1 MLFEKEGS
9 MSEIIIEKTGITK
22 IGTECIVNAA
32 NSDLFEGGG
41 VCGVI
46 FKAAG
51 SDDLNMACRAL
62 GHCNTGEAVITPAF
76 RLNARYI
83 IHAVG
88 PVYHDG
94 QHNEERL
101 LYNAYH
107 NSLKLMMEYNCHSI
121 GFPLIS
127 AGIYG
132 YPKKE
137 AFKTAIRACQDF
149 IRQYDYDIMIKFAII
164 DDDIYDIGMKILKEM
179 EIYDESNS

>member
-1 MLFEKEGS
+1 
-9 MSEIIIEKTGITK
+9 MSQIIIEKADITK

-32 NSDLFEGGG
+32 NSGLHEGGG

-51 SDDLNMACRAL
+51 AYELGMACKAL
-62 GHCNTGEAVITPAF
+62 GSCNTGEAVITPAF
-76 RLNARYI
+76 KLNARYI

-88 PVYHDG
+88 PIYRDG
-94 QHNEERL
+94 QHHEAEL
-101 LYNAYH
+101 LYSAYYH
-107 NSLKLMMEYNCHSI
+107 ALSLAMEYNCHSI
-121 GFPLIS
+121 GFPLLS

-149 IRQYDYDIMIKFAII
+149 IRHNSYEIVIKFAVI
-164 DDDIYDIGMKILKEM
+164 DDEIYGIGIKTLKEM
-179 EIYDESNS
+179 EENDESYSK

>member
-1 MLFEKEGS
+1 
-9 MSEIIIEKTGITK
+9 MSEIIIAKTGITK

-41 VCGVI
+41 VCGAI

-51 SDDLNMACRAL
+51 SYDLNKACRAL

-88 PVYHDG
+88 PIYRDG
-94 QHNEERL
+94 QHREAEL
-101 LYNAYH
+101 LYSAYYH
-107 NSLKLMMEYNCHSI
+107 ALSLAMEYNCHSI
-121 GFPLIS
+121 GFPLLS

-137 AFKTAIRACQDF
+137 AFKIAIRACQDF
-149 IRQYDYDIMIKFAII
+149 IRHNSYEIVIKFAII
-164 DDDIYDIGMKILKEM
+164 DDEIYDIGIKTLKEM
-179 EIYDESNS
+179 EENDESYSKWSLSM

>member
-1 MLFEKEGS
+1 

-76 RLNARYI
+76 KLNARYI

-88 PVYHDG
+88 PIYRDG
-94 QHNEERL
+94 QHHEAEL
-101 LYNAYH
+101 LYSAYYH
-107 NSLKLMMEYNCHSI
+107 ALSLAMEYSCHSI
-121 GFPLIS
+121 GFPLLS

-149 IRQYDYDIMIKFAII
+149 IRHNSYEIVIKFAVI
-164 DDDIYDIGMKILKEM
+164 DDEIYGIGIKTLKEM
-179 EIYDESNS
+179 EENDESYSK

>member
-1 MLFEKEGS
+1 
-9 MSEIIIEKTGITK
+9 MSQIIIEKADITK

-32 NSDLFEGGG
+32 NSGLHEGGG

-51 SDDLNMACRAL
+51 AYELGMACKAL
-62 GHCNTGEAVITPAF
+62 GSCNTGEAVITPAF

-149 IRQYDYDIMIKFAII
+149 IRQNDYDVMIKFAII

-179 EIYDESNS
+179 ELNDESNS

>member
-1 MLFEKEGS
+1 
-9 MSEIIIEKTGITK
+9 MSQIIIEKADITK

-32 NSDLFEGGG
+32 NSGLHEGGG

-51 SDDLNMACRAL
+51 AYELGMACKAL
-62 GHCNTGEAVITPAF
+62 GRCNTGEAVITPAF
-76 RLNARYI
+76 KLNARYI

-88 PVYHDG
+88 PIYRDG
-94 QHNEERL
+94 QHNEAEL
-101 LYNAYH
+101 LYSAYYH
-107 NSLKLMMEYNCHSI
+107 ALSLAMEYSCHSI
-121 GFPLIS
+121 GFPLLS

-149 IRQYDYDIMIKFAII
+149 IRHNSYEIVIKFAVI
-164 DDDIYDIGMKILKEM
+164 DDEIYGIGIKTLKEM
-179 EIYDESNS
+179 EENDESYSK

>member
-1 MLFEKEGS
+1 
-9 MSEIIIEKTGITK
+9 MSEIIIEKTGITR

-88 PVYHDG
+88 PIYRDG
-94 QHNEERL
+94 QHHEAEL
-101 LYNAYH
+101 LYSAYYH
-107 NSLKLMMEYNCHSI
+107 ALSLAMEYSCHSI
-121 GFPLIS
+121 GFPLLS

-149 IRQYDYDIMIKFAII
+149 IRHNSYEIVIKFAII

-179 EIYDESNS
+179 ELNDESNS

>member
-1 MLFEKEGS
+1 
-9 MSEIIIEKTGITK
+9 MSQIIIEKADITK

-32 NSDLFEGGG
+32 NSGLHEGGG

-51 SDDLNMACRAL
+51 AYELGMACKAL
-62 GHCNTGEAVITPAF
+62 GSCNTGEAVITPAF
-76 RLNARYI
+76 KLNARYI

-88 PVYHDG
+88 PIYRDG
-94 QHNEERL
+94 QHHEAEL
-101 LYNAYH
+101 LYSAYYH
-107 NSLKLMMEYNCHSI
+107 ALSLAMEYSCHSI
-121 GFPLIS
+121 GFPLLS

-149 IRQYDYDIMIKFAII
+149 IRHNSYEIVIKFAII

-179 EIYDESNS
+179 ELNDESNS